1 MNRSRVVQLSWV
13 VAVSFVLAVI
23 LVFVDRLNLVATPPE
38 LPEANMVERSNA
50 TVGYR
55 QAIWP
60 VYLWTNLLYALG
72 FAAIVAFAGAIV
84 GSLGRRF
91 AVFAALAG
99 LGGTIGAIAGIIP
112 IGSVESAVWL
122 GYCDCGFKE
131 QEIVSQIWASMVTQ
145 DISEWLL
152 RAAGVTL
159 AVAVLV
165 LVRDARDLVSPALR
179 AWTYLTAAALLLAPV
194 LGFVSP
200 ERLGDVADLLGAGI
214 AGILVPVWAIWV
226 GRSIDRSGAT
236 TGTTTA
242 AIA

>member
-13 VAVSFVLAVI
+13 VAVSFILAVG
-23 LVFVDRLNLVATPPE
+23 LALVDRLNLVATPPE
-38 LPEANMVERSNA
+38 LPESNMVERSIA
-50 TVGYR
+50 TVAYR

-60 VYLWTNLLYALG
+60 VFLWTNLLYAVG
-72 FAAIVAFAGAIV
+72 FVAVVAFAGAIV
-84 GSLGRRF
+84 GSLGRRL

-99 LGGTIGAIAGIIP
+99 LGGTIGAIAGVIP

-131 QEIVSQIWASMVTQ
+131 QEIVSQIWASMVAQ
-145 DISEWLL
+145 DISDWLL

-159 AVAVLV
+159 AVSMVV

-179 AWTYLTAAALLLAPV
+179 AWSYLTAAALIVAPM
-194 LGFVSP
+194 LSFVSP
-200 ERLGDVADLLGAGI
+200 ERLGDIADLLSAGI

-226 GRSIDRSGAT
+226 GRSIDRSGVTMTAT
-236 TGTTTA
+236 A
-242 AIA
+242 